1 MMSANNSATNFL
13 DRTIDLNSVETPL
26 RMIVG
31 LSCLAFVICLG
42 FEILSLYGLQLAHL
56 YLTITAPLV
65 LLLWALKERQILS
78 KSQRGIVTTN
88 LLAGLLIFLLLV
100 AVRALVFFL
109 SEAPTH
115 VAKGLVIDSAFGV
128 RWIFLLGYTLVFIA
142 ISQTVIELFLLNEKN
157 RANTREEQLLSS
169 LNALAMARDNETGN
183 HILRTQHYVKVL
195 ALRLRTMKQYVAEL
209 SDTDIDLLFN
219 AAPLH
224 DLGKIGIPDAILLKP
239 GSLTEE
245 EWTVMK
251 THTSIGEQVLN
262 AAGTKHAL
270 KNDVIEKAIMIAG
283 GHHERWNGQGYPRGL
298 AGQQIPLPA
307 RIMSLADMYD
317 ALVSERAYKKG
328 WTHDDAVSEILSK
341 REIQFDPVV
350 VDAFLLEAEN
360 FKVIAQR
367 YQD

>member
-1 MMSANNSATNFL
+1 
-13 DRTIDLNSVETPL
+13 
-26 RMIVG
+26 
-31 LSCLAFVICLG
+31 
-42 FEILSLYGLQLAHL
+42 
-56 YLTITAPLV
+56 
-65 LLLWALKERQILS
+65 
-78 KSQRGIVTTN
+78 
-88 LLAGLLIFLLLV
+88 
-100 AVRALVFFL
+100 
-109 SEAPTH
+109 
-115 VAKGLVIDSAFGV
+115 
-128 RWIFLLGYTLVFIA
+128 
-142 ISQTVIELFLLNEKN
+142 
-157 RANTREEQLLSS
+157 
-169 LNALAMARDNETGN
+169 MARDNETGN

-195 ALRLRTMKQYVAEL
+195 ALRLRIMKQYVAEL
-209 SDTDIDLLFN
+209 SDIDIELLFN

-251 THTSIGEQVLN
+251 THASIGEQVLST
-262 AAGTKHAL
+262 ARAEHEL

-283 GHHERWNGQGYPRGL
+283 GHHEQWNGRGYPRGL

-317 ALVSERAYKKG
+317 ALVSERPYKKG

-341 REIQFDPVV
+341 RDVQFDPVV

-360 FKVIAQR
+360 FKVIAKR

>member
-1 MMSANNSATNFL
+1 MTAKHSARPSVHQGL
-13 DRTIDLNSVETPL
+13 DLGQLETPL
-26 RMIVG
+26 RMVVG
-31 LSCLAFVICLG
+31 LSCLAFVICVG
-42 FEILSLYGLQLAHL
+42 FEIFSLYNLQVQLL
-56 YLTITAPLV
+56 YLTIGAALI
-65 LLLWALKERQILS
+65 LLFWALMECRLLSISQKTIPTTKLRIGLLGFVIIVVARVLVFILS
-78 KSQRGIVTTN
+78 DALSQATR
-88 LLAGLLIFLLLV
+88 
-100 AVRALVFFL
+100 
-109 SEAPTH
+109 
-115 VAKGLVIDSAFGV
+115 GLVSDLILTF
-128 RWIFLLGYTLVFIA
+128 RWIFLLGYACVFIF
-142 ISQTVIELFLLNEKN
+142 ISQAVIELFLLSEKS
-157 RANTREEQLLSS
+157 RANTREEQLLAS

-209 SDTDIDLLFN
+209 SDGDIELLFK

-245 EWTVMK
+245 EWTIMQ
-251 THTSIGEQVLN
+251 THTTIGEQVLS
-262 AAGTKHAL
+262 AAEVKHEL

-283 GHHERWNGQGYPRGL
+283 GHHEKWNGKGYPRGL
-298 AGQQIPLPA
+298 VGEQIPLPA

-317 ALVSERAYKKG
+317 ALVSERVYKKS
-328 WTHDDAVSEILSK
+328 WSHDEAVLEILSK

-360 FKVIAQR
+360 FKAIAQR

>member
-1 MMSANNSATNFL
+1 MTAKHLARQATYQ
-13 DRTIDLNSVETPL
+13 RVDLNLLEMPL

-31 LSCLAFVICLG
+31 LSCLAFVICLC
-42 FEILSLYGLQLAHL
+42 FEIFSLFGLQASHL
-56 YLTITAPLV
+56 YLTIAAPLV
-65 LLLWALKERQILS
+65 LLFWALIERQILTATQ
-78 KSQRGIVTTN
+78 KTVPTTKV
-88 LLAGLLIFLLLV
+88 LLGLLIFLLLV
-100 AVRALVFFL
+100 ASRVVVFFL
-109 SEAPTH
+109 S
-115 VAKGLVIDSAFGV
+115 DSLMKPSRDLALDSIFSV
-128 RWIFLLGYTLVFIA
+128 RWIFLLGYTLVFIY
-142 ISQTVIELFLLNEKN
+142 ISQAVIELFLLSEKN

-195 ALRLRTMKQYVAEL
+195 ALRLRAMNQYTAEL
-209 SDTDIDLLFN
+209 SDADIELLFN

-239 GSLTEE
+239 GSLTED

-251 THTSIGEQVLN
+251 THTTIGEQVLS
-262 AAGTKHAL
+262 AADAKHEI

-283 GHHERWNGQGYPRGL
+283 GHHEKWNGKGYPRGL
-298 AGQQIPLPA
+298 VGEQIPLPA

-317 ALVSERAYKKG
+317 ALVSERIYKKG
-328 WTHDDAVSEILSK
+328 WSHDEAVLEILSK

-360 FKVIAQR
+360 FKAIAHR

>member
-1 MMSANNSATNFL
+1 
-13 DRTIDLNSVETPL
+13 
-26 RMIVG
+26 
-31 LSCLAFVICLG
+31 
-42 FEILSLYGLQLAHL
+42 
-56 YLTITAPLV
+56 
-65 LLLWALKERQILS
+65 
-78 KSQRGIVTTN
+78 
-88 LLAGLLIFLLLV
+88 
-100 AVRALVFFL
+100 
-109 SEAPTH
+109 
-115 VAKGLVIDSAFGV
+115 VIDSAFGV

-360 FKVIAQR
+360 FKAIAQR

>member
-1 MMSANNSATNFL
+1 MTARHLARQASHQ
-13 DRTIDLNSVETPL
+13 RIDLNRSEMPL

-31 LSCLAFVICLG
+31 LSCLAFVICMS
-42 FEILSLYGLQLAHL
+42 FEIFSLFGIQSSHL
-56 YLTITAPLV
+56 YLTIAAPLV
-65 LLLWALKERQILS
+65 LLLWALIERQ
-78 KSQRGIVTTN
+78 T
-88 LLAGLLIFLLLV
+88 LAATQKTVPITKVLVGLLIFILLV
-100 AVRALVFFL
+100 ACRALVFFL
-109 SEAPTH
+109 NDSLIKPTRD
-115 VAKGLVIDSAFGV
+115 LVSDSIFGV
-128 RWIFLLGYTLVFIA
+128 TWIFLLGYALVFLY
-142 ISQTVIELFLLNEKN
+142 ISQAVIELFLLSEKN

-195 ALRLRTMKQYVAEL
+195 ALRLRAMNQYAAEL
-209 SDTDIDLLFN
+209 SDVDIELLFN

-251 THTSIGEQVLN
+251 THTTIGEQVLST
-262 AAGTKHAL
+262 ADAKHEL
-270 KNDVIEKAIMIAG
+270 KNDVVEKAIMIAG
-283 GHHERWNGQGYPRGL
+283 GHHEKWNGKGYPRGL
-298 AGQQIPLPA
+298 VGEQIPLPA

-317 ALVSERAYKKG
+317 ALVSERAYKKS
-328 WTHDDAVSEILSK
+328 WSHDEAVLEILSQ
-341 REIQFDPVV
+341 RELQFDPVV

-360 FKVIAQR
+360 FKAIAQR

>member
-1 MMSANNSATNFL
+1 MKRANNSAIGVL
-13 DRTIDLNSVETPL
+13 DKTIDLNSLETPL

-42 FEILSLYGLQLAHL
+42 FEILSLYGLQSAHL
-56 YLTITAPLV
+56 YLTITVPLV
-65 LLLWALKERQILS
+65 LLLWALAEHQILS
-78 KSQRGIVTTN
+78 KSQKGIVTTN
-88 LLAGLLIFLLLV
+88 LLIGLLIFLLLV
-100 AVRALVFFL
+100 AARALIFFL
-109 SEAPTH
+109 SEAPAQADKDFAIAT
-115 VAKGLVIDSAFGV
+115 GLGY
-128 RWIFLLGYTLVFIA
+128 RWIFLLGYTVVFIA
-142 ISQTVIELFLLNEKN
+142 ISQAVIELFLLNEKN

-183 HILRTQHYVKVL
+183 HILRTQHYVRVL
-195 ALRLRTMKQYVAEL
+195 ALRLRIMKQYVVEL
-209 SDTDIDLLFN
+209 SDTDIDQLFN

-251 THTSIGEQVLN
+251 THTSIGEQVLS

-283 GHHERWNGQGYPRGL
+283 GHHERWDGKGYPRGL
-298 AGQQIPLPA
+298 TGQQIPLPA

-317 ALVSERAYKKG
+317 ALVSERVYKKA

-341 REIQFDPVV
+341 RAVQFDPVI
-350 VDAFLLEAEN
+350 VDAFLLEAQN

-367 YQD
+367 YTD